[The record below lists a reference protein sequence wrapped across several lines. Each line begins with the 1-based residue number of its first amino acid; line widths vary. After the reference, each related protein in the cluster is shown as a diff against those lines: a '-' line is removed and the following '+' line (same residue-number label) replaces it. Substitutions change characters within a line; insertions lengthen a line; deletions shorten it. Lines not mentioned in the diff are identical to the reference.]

1 MKQLRGIIED
11 TLQEERNELERYDGE
26 IHERHWRRTSE
37 RLEGWIEALEYV
49 LHQMKNL
56 EEEE

>member
-1 MKQLRGIIED
+1 MKELRGIIED